1 MHPGSIRKFVI
12 DNPSR
17 LITFTARQLQKKF
30 KHASVLGIE
39 GNYNKENAQKFRGA
53 IRAFVEDPEVQQIV
67 GTFRRDPVIHYLKES
82 TLIDVMTETDGA
94 FISVWELDDAQCE
107 NLIERGSL

>member
-1 MHPGSIRKFVI
+1 MAASWRNII
-12 DNPSR
+12 NPLPR
-17 LITFTARQLQKKF
+17 IITFTERQLQKKF

-39 GNYNKENAQKFRGA
+39 GNYNKENAQKFRETL
-53 IRAFVEDPEVQQIV
+53 RAFVEDPEVRQIV

-82 TLIDVMTETDGA
+82 TLIAVITETDGK
-94 FISVWELDDAQCE
+94 FISVWELDDEQLE